1 MSRGMKQAGVSARG
15 IFWLLTLCAL
25 AGVAC
30 SAGGGGMVPDAHPV
44 DAYEVSLD
52 LPAGCPPEAGNE
64 KGVGKPCTVGGNEC
78 PNNGTLQCT
87 CDTFQIGNPFPAH
100 KSRDR
105 GDCPRSA
112 ANASRADVRSINR
125 RRNQPVGERFY
136 GHHQFDATAGAER
149 MAKLTLGAADA
160 HLLGVLAKH
169 SLDRLR
175 FGLIA

>member
-1 MSRGMKQAGVSARG
+1 MKQACVSARG
-15 IFWLLTLCAL
+15 IFWMLTLCAL

-87 CDTFQIGNPFPAH
+87 CDTFLGIKLVGVPCFCTLVTVNSNPDAGDLCAALPNNYCGTNAGCCSYLSIGTYCAPSICLPE
-100 KSRDR
+100 
-105 GDCPRSA
+105 GVCPP
-112 ANASRADVRSINR
+112 VSIG
-125 RRNQPVGERFY
+125 QP
-136 GHHQFDATAGAER
+136 
-149 MAKLTLGAADA
+149 
-160 HLLGVLAKH
+160 
-169 SLDRLR
+169 
-175 FGLIA
+175 

>member
-1 MSRGMKQAGVSARG
+1 MKQACVSARG

-52 LPAGCPPEAGNE
+52 LPPGCPPEAGNE

-87 CDTFQIGNPFPAH
+87 CDPFLGIKLVGVPCFCTLVSVNSNPDAGDLCAALGPNHCGTNAGCCSVSTIGTYCAPEICLP
-100 KSRDR
+100 
-105 GDCPRSA
+105 GGMCPPVS
-112 ANASRADVRSINR
+112 VG
-125 RRNQPVGERFY
+125 QP
-136 GHHQFDATAGAER
+136 
-149 MAKLTLGAADA
+149 
-160 HLLGVLAKH
+160 
-169 SLDRLR
+169 
-175 FGLIA
+175 

>member
-1 MSRGMKQAGVSARG
+1 MKQACVSARG
-15 IFWLLTLCAL
+15 IFWMLTLCAL

-87 CDTFQIGNPFPAH
+87 CDTFLGIKLVGVPCFCTLVTVNSNPDAGDLCAALPTNYCGTNAGCCSYLSIGTYCAPNICLPE
-100 KSRDR
+100 
-105 GDCPRSA
+105 GVCPPVS
-112 ANASRADVRSINR
+112 VG
-125 RRNQPVGERFY
+125 QP
-136 GHHQFDATAGAER
+136 
-149 MAKLTLGAADA
+149 
-160 HLLGVLAKH
+160 
-169 SLDRLR
+169 
-175 FGLIA
+175 

>member
-1 MSRGMKQAGVSARG
+1 MSPGMKQACVSARG
-15 IFWLLTLCAL
+15 IFWMLTLCAL

-87 CDTFQIGNPFPAH
+87 CDPFLGIKLVGVPCFCTLVTLNTGSPDA
-100 KSRDR
+100 
-105 GDCPRSA
+105 GDLCAAQAPNACGSNAGCCSYLSVGTYCAPNICLPGGTCPPVS
-112 ANASRADVRSINR
+112 VG
-125 RRNQPVGERFY
+125 QP
-136 GHHQFDATAGAER
+136 
-149 MAKLTLGAADA
+149 
-160 HLLGVLAKH
+160 
-169 SLDRLR
+169 
-175 FGLIA
+175 